1 MMQEVNLEN
10 VEKETVEFLEEEIT
24 KKEEQVEEEKRWT
37 YFLVNKVEQEFNNK
51 NELKKWVQENG
62 IGTLKIIRGRKLSTR
77 ERVKRIVSIS

>member
-1 MMQEVNLEN
+1 MQEVNLEN